1 MQIVIPAYKP
11 DEKLLKLI
19 NDLHEVTDYGIIVVN
34 DGSGK
39 EYDRIFNAVPDYVTV
54 LSHDVNK
61 GKGRAMKTAFEY
73 ICSEFPDE
81 TGAVIAD
88 ADGQHLPKD
97 IKNVAEHLEA
107 KPDHLILGSRKFTG
121 KVPFKS
127 RWGNAIT
134 RFVFALAS
142 GVKVYD
148 TQTGLR
154 GISKMHMSEFIAL
167 KGERYEYEMNMLLR
181 AAEIGIVMEEV
192 TIETVYINENES
204 SHFHPVRDAFKI
216 YAVIFKFIFS
226 SLFSTVIDYALFVLM
241 TLVTTPFMDGNTSN
255 LISVVSARIVSSFI
269 NFIIN
274 KKAVFKG
281 CKDSKAAI
289 FKYYATVIIVLAA
302 NYGLLTLMTSVFMW
316 NKYLAQVIAM
326 ILTYPLSYYIQRMF
340 VFKTKS
346 TTE

>member
-1 MQIVIPAYKP
+1 
-11 DEKLLKLI
+11 
-19 NDLHEVTDYGIIVVN
+19 
-34 DGSGK
+34 
-39 EYDRIFNAVPDYVTV
+39 
-54 LSHDVNK
+54 
-61 GKGRAMKTAFEY
+61 
-73 ICSEFPDE
+73 
-81 TGAVIAD
+81 
-88 ADGQHLPKD
+88 
-97 IKNVAEHLEA
+97 
-107 KPDHLILGSRKFTG
+107 
-121 KVPFKS
+121 
-127 RWGNAIT
+127 
-134 RFVFALAS
+134 
-142 GVKVYD
+142 
-148 TQTGLR
+148 
-154 GISKMHMSEFIAL
+154 
-167 KGERYEYEMNMLLR
+167 
-181 AAEIGIVMEEV
+181 
-192 TIETVYINENES
+192 
-204 SHFHPVRDAFKI
+204 
-216 YAVIFKFIFS
+216 
-226 SLFSTVIDYALFVLM
+226 M